1 MLDARSSRCAVQKF
15 ITGLMGGHRPFLRET
30 PVEKLFRFR
39 GVIAVISVPVML
51 IVLVAG
57 LMPRASTDLHDLHD
71 PHQEAEYDTLT
82 VPLSAPPCGGRNG
95 PGCQEVAGVL
105 RSEQGFGRHIEW
117 NN

>member
-1 MLDARSSRCAVQKF
+1 VSSTVVHGKAVLDARSSRCAVQKF

-57 LMPRASTDLHDLHD
+57 LMPRASTDLHD
-71 PHQEAEYDTLT
+71 PHQEAEYGFYPYLTLT
-82 VPLSAPPCGGRNG
+82 LTRGGARRVYVP
-95 PGCQEVAGVL
+95 E
-105 RSEQGFGRHIEW
+105 RSTWR
-117 NN
+117 